1 MKVKVTI
8 DLADKAQAAAF
19 QNLVSAQA
27 AAAQRE
33 EINTLSIAHL
43 LGRKQ
48 PQEPQPLTEEGEHVG
63 IDYVALADKLATVGL
78 TEEEQK
84 LWDTRRQPYTGWE
97 ESTENKPATKK
108 PRAPRK
114 TKDVEEQPVDTA
126 ATENVEVNEPE
137 EVTDAAT
144 NIFAKKLAEKAKAQ
158 IDAANEAASEKAPL
172 IENDDL
178 QRPNNPVDYTEQEV
192 RQLVADKVN
201 AHRPVIVAKL
211 NALGSKS
218 VTLLPKEKYGEL
230 VAFLNGLD

>member
-27 AAAQRE
+27 AAAQQKPMFLEKGYGKGGLIPTDHTFTAERV
-33 EINTLSIAHL
+33 LSKEL
-43 LGRKQ
+43 
-48 PQEPQPLTEEGEHVG
+48 
-63 IDYVALADKLATVGL
+63 
-78 TEEEQK
+78 EEQYK
-84 LWDTRRQPYTGWE
+84 ADIAQYAEANPPPTDEDVVTLMQ
-97 ESTENKPATKK
+97 PATKK
-108 PRAPRK
+108 TRAPRK
-114 TKDVEEQPVDTA
+114 TQAAEEQPADTA
-126 ATENVEVNEPE
+126 AAENVEVNEPE

-144 NIFAKKLAEKAKAQ
+144 NIFAEKLAAKKELAEEVVHDEK
-158 IDAANEAASEKAPL
+158 
-172 IENDDL
+172 
-178 QRPNNPVDYTEQEV
+178 PNNPVEYTEQEV

>member
-114 TKDVEEQPVDTA
+114 AKDAEEQPADTA
-126 ATENVEVNEPE
+126 AAENVEVNEPE
-137 EVTDAAT
+137 EVTPAAEV
-144 NIFAKKLAEKAKAQ
+144 AEESKPLVNGVPMSQ
-158 IDAANEAASEKAPL
+158 ELQDQANDISSFLSQTEIK
-172 IENDDL
+172 
-178 QRPNNPVDYTEQEV
+178 QYTEQEV